1 MPAVSPGRV
10 DLDRPDGG
18 ATQLLAAEDDDP
30 AVGQPRRGDSAA
42 RGWDLA
48 HPLPAAAAGVVAIDR
63 PQVVRVAAGDHV
75 EAPAGGGAGGVVAPR
90 AGEAAAP
97 PPAPAR
103 EVVDLERPQRAV
115 GVGAARGVE

>member
-1 MPAVSPGRV
+1 MPAVSPGQV

-48 HPLPAAAAGVVAIDR
+48 HPLPAAGGGVLGTDPPEVGVAGVVAIER

-97 PPAPAR
+97 PPAPA
-103 EVVDLERPQRAV
+103 
-115 GVGAARGVE
+115 